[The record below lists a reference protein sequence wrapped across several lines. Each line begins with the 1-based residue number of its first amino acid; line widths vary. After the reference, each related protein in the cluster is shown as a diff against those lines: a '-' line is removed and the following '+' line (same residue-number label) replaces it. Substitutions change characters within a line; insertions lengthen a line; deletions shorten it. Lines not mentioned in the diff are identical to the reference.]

1 MCQCIMQCMRA
12 CVRSTLTSTV
22 MCPLAILWL
31 VLRTE
36 DAVHHVRR
44 RRRTRGQE
52 DGPRAAGTQS
62 QPSPAPEHTGTH
74 EELGYYGYHSHL
86 VSIYRISVRKAQKQ
100 LVIKCK
106 AQRYGC
112 VLQNVNKNNL
122 VTCSILMQV
131 RTTPPSLVLNK
142 VHCTQHIVHNS
153 QVSLICW
160 FWFAATE
167 QIHSIK
173 HCIYPKWS

>member
-1 MCQCIMQCMRA
+1 M
-12 CVRSTLTSTV
+12 CVRSTSVSTHLPS
-22 MCPLAILWL
+22 CFLSPYCDWCWG
-31 VLRTE
+31 LRMLYIMSGGG
-36 DAVHHVRR
+36 
-44 RRRTRGQE
+44 RGQE
-52 DGPRAAGTQS
+52 DSPELPVPS
-62 QPSPAPEHTGTH
+62 PSPAQPPSTPAQAH

-160 FWFAATE
+160 FWFRAIGNGNRTN
-167 QIHSIK
+167 SLN
-173 HCIYPKWS
+173 

>member
-1 MCQCIMQCMRA
+1 M
-12 CVRSTLTSTV
+12 
-22 MCPLAILWL
+22 
-31 VLRTE
+31 LRTE
-36 DAVHHVRR
+36 DAVYYVRR
-44 RRRTRGQE
+44 TGGQE
-52 DGPRAAGTQS
+52 DSPELPVPS
-62 QPSPAPEHTGTH
+62 PSPAQRPSTPAQAH

-160 FWFAATE
+160 FWFRAIGNGNRTN
-167 QIHSIK
+167 SLN
-173 HCIYPKWS
+173 

>member
-1 MCQCIMQCMRA
+1 MLYIM
-12 CVRSTLTSTV
+12 SGGGGG
-22 MCPLAILWL
+22 
-31 VLRTE
+31 
-36 DAVHHVRR
+36 
-44 RRRTRGQE
+44 GQE
-52 DGPRAAGTQS
+52 DSPELPVPS
-62 QPSPAPEHTGTH
+62 PSPAQRPSTPAHAH

-160 FWFAATE
+160 FWFRAIGNGNRTN
-167 QIHSIK
+167 SLN
-173 HCIYPKWS
+173 